1 MAEVTVSEIIDD
13 LRVAEEV
20 LRKFERRYWITSE
33 QFYDL
38 YNQGILDNG
47 EHAEDFSEWAGF
59 YKLKLRREVAFRK
72 IGQNRLEHMKGL
84 ARTGTIRL
92 DPQEP
97 VVEAI

>member
-1 MAEVTVSEIIDD
+1 MAEVTISEIIDD

-20 LRKFERRYWITSE
+20 LRKFERLYWITSE

-38 YNQGILDNG
+38 YNQGVLDSG
-47 EHAEDFSEWAGF
+47 EHADDFSEWAGF
-59 YKLKLRREVAFRK
+59 YKLKLWRESAFRK
-72 IGQNRLEHMKGL
+72 IGQNRLENIKAL
-84 ARTGTIRL
+84 ARLGIVRL